1 MLKNLKI
8 GVKLGLGFG
17 IVTLLLFVVALM
29 GIRYM
34 AQINGELDLIANDRY
49 SNTVN
54 ANVMMDVTNKIALRL
69 RLMPFVS
76 LSERHAM
83 VDEIRELQG
92 ESVAEFEDMK
102 SRVITENGLRLMS
115 EITTTRAAFVR
126 EVDVFLNLIMQSD
139 ENPQAIRH
147 MTGPLLSTFNT
158 YDLALDEMIAHQD
171 RLLKANEANA
181 KEAYSVARL
190 LMILLTVVAVLMSL
204 GLAWVITRGITL
216 PVGRARDAMDKL
228 ADGDLTVSLDYDAKD
243 EVGQLLNGMRA
254 MVAQLRQI
262 IGDVSG
268 SAEALAS
275 ASEEV
280 SSTAQSLSQGSS
292 EQASSVEEAT
302 SSIEEMSASIRQNTE
317 NARVTDDMASKA
329 AREAEEGGKAVG
341 ETVAAMKSIAAKIG
355 IIDDI
360 AYQTNLLALNAA
372 IEAARAGDHGKGFA
386 VVAAEVRKLAERSQV
401 AAQEISEVAGSS
413 VQLAERAGQLLDEIV
428 PSIQKTSDLVQ
439 EISAAS
445 EEQSTG
451 ALQINDAMEQLN
463 SVTQQSA
470 SSSEELAATAEEM
483 SSQAEQ
489 LQRLMTF
496 FRLDESL
503 LGDED
508 ETPSKAAVLPAKQ
521 RARATHS
528 ATAVKPAAK
537 RSAAASV
544 KESVDESDYV
554 RF

>member
-1 MLKNLKI
+1 MLKNLRI

-17 IVTLLLFVVALM
+17 VLTVLLCVIAYM
-29 GIRYM
+29 GMHYM
-34 AQINGELDLIANDRY
+34 AQIHEELDSIANDRY
-49 SNTVN
+49 ANTVN
-54 ANVMMDVTNKIALRL
+54 ANGMLTNTNAMIRNL
-69 RLMPFVS
+69 RLMPFLS
-76 LSERHAM
+76 LAERREIAAEMRDLQQSSTAM
-83 VDEIRELQG
+83 YDE
-92 ESVAEFEDMK
+92 MK
-102 SRVITENGLRLMS
+102 SRVVSDNGLRLLDN
-115 EITTTRAAFVR
+115 IQRARDAYYR
-126 EVDVFLNLIMQSD
+126 EMDIFINLMTQRLD
-139 ENPQAIRH
+139 ENAAIEQL
-147 MTGPLLSTFNT
+147 TGPLRDAYTP
-158 YDLALDEMIAHQD
+158 YDDVLTEMLAHQD
-171 RLLKANEANA
+171 RLLNEDEVDAA
-181 KEAYSVARL
+181 ESYSTALVI
-190 LMILLTVVAVLMSL
+190 MLTLSIIAVLMSVT
-204 GLAWVITRGITL
+204 LAWVITRGITV
-216 PVGRARDAMDKL
+216 PVARARDAMDQL
-228 ADGDLTVSLDYDAKD
+228 ADGDLTVVLNYESKD
-243 EVGQLLNGMRA
+243 EVGQLLAGMRI
-254 MVAQLRQI
+254 MVQKLRQI
-262 IGDVSG
+262 IADVSG
-268 SAEALAS
+268 SAESLAS

-329 AREAEEGGKAVG
+329 AREAEEGGKAVS
-341 ETVAAMKSIAAKIG
+341 ETVSAMKSIAEKIG

-413 VQLAERAGQLLDEIV
+413 VELAERAGQLLDEIV

-489 LQRLMTF
+489 LQNLMTF
-496 FRLDESL
+496 FRIAEQADEGEADSTDKKRDA
-503 LGDED
+503 GNR
-508 ETPSKAAVLPAKQ
+508 Q
-521 RARATHS
+521 
-528 ATAVKPAAK
+528 
-537 RSAAASV
+537 RSAPAVAKTSQRSAP
-544 KESVDESDYV
+544 KAPKDDVDESNYV